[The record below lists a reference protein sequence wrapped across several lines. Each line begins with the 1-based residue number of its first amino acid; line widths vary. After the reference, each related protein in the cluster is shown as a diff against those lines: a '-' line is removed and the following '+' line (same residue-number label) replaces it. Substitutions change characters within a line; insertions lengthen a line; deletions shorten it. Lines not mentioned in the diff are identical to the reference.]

1 MKRII
6 GPLVFVAVALFVM
19 SGCASL
25 SPGAAKI
32 QQVEK
37 PTVSECKYLGE
48 VIGTSKAG
56 NMVYD
61 VGKNRAKDDAL
72 EQAAKLGGTHIVW
85 FQAIDSYPIRAICD
99 VYLCP

>member
-6 GPLVFVAVALFVM
+6 GPFVFAGSPVRNVWCI
-19 SGCASL
+19 SSL
-25 SPGAAKI
+25 PARPKPTR
-32 QQVEK
+32 K